1 MTNLKTDELQIAW
14 TSGLGD
20 TLPGG
25 LDAYMGVSFSK
36 TRYFSRPV
44 MARYVEWACARFQ
57 EFLLIVADHLEIHN
71 LRVFRNLSLEEATA
85 YSQREATHNVNIDKY
100 VMGVLRRD
108 IFTIKLNF
116 LPTDPTHDHLT
127 GLIKAS
133 ITNPVPVDGFK
144 ILFPDLVSQWVASGQ
159 LKSVNNI
166 MLPTDGLSSA
176 DVSIRFSG
184 LMTING
190 VVIGN

>member
-1 MTNLKTDELQIAW
+1 MTLALSGHGAKVSRAPAATPTVFTEIAEV
-14 TSGLGD
+14 GD
-20 TLPGG
+20 IQLPG
-25 LDAYMGVSFSK
+25 LDHN
-36 TRYFSRPV
+36 
-44 MARYVEWACARFQ
+44 
-57 EFLLIVADHLEIHN
+57 EFD
-71 LRVFRNLSLEEATA
+71 ATP
-85 YSQREATHNVNIDKY
+85 HNVNIDKY